1 MLKYHFYSMDKTKYF
16 TVLRHVYFYSI
27 YILLAW
33 VCLSTF
39 YYFIFQSTCTL
50 NYSYVYDTAGYY
62 GVAIQIEDFANS
74 FSTTPLSSIPL
85 QFLVEVFTSS
95 SACASAPTFISPTPP
110 NGGCYEAIQGVT
122 LTIEIRIRT
131 GTTSQK

>member
-1 MLKYHFYSMDKTKYF
+1 MDKTKYF
-16 TVLRHVYFYSI
+16 TALRNENFYSA
-27 YILLAW
+27 YLLHHW
-33 VCLSTF
+33 HGFVYLRF
-39 YYFIFQSTCTL
+39 YCFIFQSTCTL

-74 FSTTPLSSIPL
+74 FSTTPLSSIPV

-95 SACASAPTFISPTPP
+95 SACALAPTFISPTPP

-122 LTIEIRIRT
+122 LTIEIHIRT